1 LTIKKF
7 LDIISPIK
15 KFLYNQIKILEV
27 LKMYSEHIAR
37 AFIEAAAVILIGV
50 AIYKQDAINQFE
62 EELKNKIKVRLSK

>member
-1 LTIKKF
+1 
-7 LDIISPIK
+7 
-15 KFLYNQIKILEV
+15 
-27 LKMYSEHIAR
+27 MYSEHIAR